1 MKKKILISCL
11 LMFFIVG
18 VVFGVASAETDL
30 REVSWGMNQDE
41 VIDVEGTPEE
51 STDNELVYDIEISG
65 VDLFLAYE
73 FIDDT
78 LVKAHFVNNENYM
91 DDSHYY
97 DDYKTLNDSLKQ
109 IYGNPDEEIEN
120 WDTDMFE
127 SMYSEKMGF
136 QIGVVEFVTTWEKE
150 RIKIAHILT
159 KEDILDST
167 HGFMYESLVP
177 EHQDLIESAEQEEL
191 EEQL

>member
-1 MKKKILISCL
+1 
-11 LMFFIVG
+11 MFFIVG

-91 DDSHYY
+91 DDRHYY

>member
-1 MKKKILISCL
+1 ML
-11 LMFFIVG
+11 FIVG

>member
-11 LMFFIVG
+11 LMLFIVG

-91 DDSHYY
+91 DDRHYY